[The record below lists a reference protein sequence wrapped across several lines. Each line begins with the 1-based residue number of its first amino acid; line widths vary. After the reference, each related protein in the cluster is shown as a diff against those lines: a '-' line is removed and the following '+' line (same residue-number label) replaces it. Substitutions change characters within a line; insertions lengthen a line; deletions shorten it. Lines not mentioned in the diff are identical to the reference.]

1 LSEPTRRSVEPD
13 LITPQREMGTLPRN
27 RLGVTERNGNGYRR
41 KRRAGMSG
49 RGIVVLLVA
58 VLAVIFAVFVLL
70 PTFGGGLLRSM
81 AEDNPD
87 LIRLPLFADAVRD
100 QLGDRPDTP
109 GGTDP
114 TPVDF
119 NIVSGTGSREITEQ
133 LVDRGIVTDR
143 LAFTYVLINDGLANK
158 LQAGTHV
165 LNRTMTPR
173 EVAENLAAAPAPS
186 AQTVSL
192 ALRNGLR
199 IEQIAAYLQLNADQI
214 AFDPADFLALARN
227 PPADLLAEYSMLA
240 TKPEGKSLEGYLG
253 SGVIQIP
260 KDTDAR
266 GLLEIL
272 LARRQAELEP
282 LLSSPIPDNLNS
294 FYDVLTLASIVE
306 REAKLD
312 ADRPMIAGV
321 YVNRLAGLANGV
333 RLLNSEPT
341 VVYANDTMK
350 LREMPLITWP
360 TYVFWGLTGFADL
373 GDVEVA
379 DDLASFQTWHST
391 GLPDWPIASPSL
403 ASINAALSPD
413 TADGYIFFYAKCDG
427 SGGHWF
433 EKTLEEHQQHVID
446 CADGSTG
453 DPSETAPAGSPTE
466 IPAETVSP

>member
-1 LSEPTRRSVEPD
+1 LSGPTRKSVEPD
-13 LITPQREMGTLPRN
+13 LITPNREMGTTSRN
-27 RLGVTERNGNGYRR
+27 RVDPAERNGTTYGR
-41 KRRAGMSG
+41 KRRASRSG
-49 RGIVVLLVA
+49 RGLIVVLVA
-58 VLAVIFAVFVLL
+58 MLAVVLAVFFLL

-100 QLGDRPDTP
+100 QLGNRPDTP
-109 GGTDP
+109 AGTDS

-119 NIVSGTGSREITEQ
+119 TVESGTSSRDITQQ
-133 LVDRGIVTDR
+133 LVDRGLVTDQ

-173 EVAENLAAAPAPS
+173 EVAQNLAQAPAPP
-186 AQTVSL
+186 AQTITL
-192 ALRNGLR
+192 ALRTGLR
-199 IEQIAAYLQLNADQI
+199 IEQVVAYLQAHADQL
-214 AFDPADFLALARN
+214 AFDPADFLALAQN
-227 PPADLLAEYSMLA
+227 PPDDLIAKYSMLA
-240 TKPEGKSLEGYLG
+240 TKPAGKSLEGYLG
-253 SGVIQIP
+253 SGVIQVP

-266 GLLEIL
+266 GLLEVL
-272 LARRQAELEP
+272 LASRQAELEP
-282 LLSSPIPDNLNS
+282 LLNAPIPDHLNN
-294 FYDVLTLASIVE
+294 FYEVLTLASIVE

-312 ADRPMIAGV
+312 TDKPMIAGV
-321 YVNRLAGLANGV
+321 YVNRLAGLANGIK
-333 RLLNSEPT
+333 LLNSEPT

-350 LREMPLITWP
+350 LRDMPLISWP
-360 TYVFWGLTGFADL
+360 NYSFWGLTGYANL
-373 GDVEVA
+373 GDVQVA

-403 ASINAALSPD
+403 SSLNAALNPD

-433 EKTLEEHQQHVID
+433 EKTLEEHQQHVVD
-446 CADGSTG
+446 CADGSTNQ
-453 DPSETAPAGSPTE
+453 PSETAASSPTD

>member
-1 LSEPTRRSVEPD
+1 
-13 LITPQREMGTLPRN
+13 MGTMSRKGLAN
-27 RLGVTERNGNGYRR
+27 GERNGTAYGR
-41 KRRAGMSG
+41 KRRAGPSG
-49 RGIVVLLVA
+49 RGIVAVLVA
-58 VLAVIFAVFVLL
+58 LLAIVVVTFVLL

-100 QLGDRPDTP
+100 QLGNRPDTP
-109 GGTDP
+109 AGTDP
-114 TPVDF
+114 TPVNFD
-119 NIVSGTGSREITEQ
+119 IESGASSRDITQQ
-133 LVDRGIVTDR
+133 LVDRGLVTDR
-143 LAFTYVLINDGLANK
+143 LAFTYVLIDEGIANK

-165 LNRTMTPR
+165 LNRTMSPR
-173 EVAENLAAAPAPS
+173 QVAESLAAAPAPS
-186 AQTVSL
+186 AQTITL

-199 IEQIAAYLQLNADQI
+199 IEQVTAYLQDHADEL
-214 AFDPADFLALARN
+214 AFDPADFLTLAQS
-227 PPADLLAEYSMLA
+227 PPADLIAKYPMLA
-240 TKPEGKSLEGYLG
+240 TKPDGRNLEGYLG

-272 LARRQAELEP
+272 LARRETELEP
-282 LLSSPIPDNLNS
+282 LLNSPIPDNLGN
-294 FYDVLTLASIVE
+294 FYDVLMLASIVE

-312 ADRPMIAGV
+312 SDKPMIAGV

-350 LREMPLITWP
+350 LREMPLISWP
-360 TYVFWGLTGFADL
+360 TYVFWGLTGYADL
-373 GDVEVA
+373 GDVQVA

-403 ASINAALSPD
+403 SSINAALNPD

-446 CADGSTG
+446 CADGST
-453 DPSETAPAGSPTE
+453 DAPSETAGASPTE
-466 IPAETVSP
+466 VPAETVAP

>member
-1 LSEPTRRSVEPD
+1 VEPD
-13 LITPQREMGTLPRN
+13 LITPEREMGTLPRN
-27 RLGVTERNGNGYRR
+27 RLGSADRNGNGFGR

-49 RGIVVLLVA
+49 RGIVVVLIA
-58 VLAVIFAVFVLL
+58 VVAVIFAVFVLL

-100 QLGDRPDTP
+100 QLGDRPDRP
-109 GGTDP
+109 GGTDAS
-114 TPVDF
+114 PVDF
-119 NIVSGTGSREITEQ
+119 NIVSGTGSREITQE

-173 EVAENLAAAPAPS
+173 QVAENLAQAPAPP
-186 AQTVSL
+186 ADTVSL
-192 ALRNGLR
+192 ALRSGLR
-199 IEQIAAYLQLNADQI
+199 IEQVAAYLQLNADKL
-214 AFDPADFLALARN
+214 AFDPADFLALAQN
-227 PPADLLAEYSMLA
+227 PPADLIAKYSMLS
-240 TKPEGKSLEGYLG
+240 TKPEGRSLEGYLG
-253 SGVIQIP
+253 SGVIQMP
-260 KDTDAR
+260 TDTDAR

-282 LLSSPIPDNLNS
+282 LLDAPIPDHLTS

-350 LREMPLITWP
+350 LREMPLIAWP
-360 TYVFWGLTGFADL
+360 TYVFWGLTGFANL
-373 GDVEVA
+373 GDVQVA
-379 DDLASFQTWHST
+379 DDLSSFQTWHST

-403 ASINAALSPD
+403 SSLNAALNPD
-413 TADGYIFFYAKCDG
+413 TEDGYIFFYAKCDNSG
-427 SGGHWF
+427 SHWF

-446 CADGSTG
+446 CADGST
-453 DPSETAPAGSPTE
+453 DVPSETAPADSPTE

>member
-1 LSEPTRRSVEPD
+1 
-13 LITPQREMGTLPRN
+13 MGTLPRN
-27 RLGVTERNGNGYRR
+27 RLGDRERDSNGYRR
-41 KRRAGMSG
+41 KRRGGVSA
-49 RGIVVLLVA
+49 RGLVVVLVGL
-58 VLAVIFAVFVLL
+58 LAVIVGIFVLL
-70 PTFGGGLLRSM
+70 PTVGGGLLRSM

-100 QLGDRPDTP
+100 GLGNRPDQP
-109 GGTDP
+109 AGTDP
-114 TPVDF
+114 APVNF
-119 NIVSGTGSREITEQ
+119 IIESGTGSREITDQ
-133 LVDRGIVTDR
+133 LVEHGLVADR
-143 LAFTYVLINDGLANK
+143 LAFTYVLINDGLANR

-165 LNRTMTPR
+165 LNRTMSPR
-173 EVAENLAAAPAPS
+173 VVAENLAASPAPP
-186 AQTVSL
+186 AQTLTL
-192 ALRNGLR
+192 ALRSGLR
-199 IEQIAAYLQLNADQI
+199 IEQVVAYLQLNVDAL
-214 AFDPADFLALARN
+214 AFDPADFLALAQK
-227 PPADLLAEYSMLA
+227 PPADLLAKYSMLS

-253 SGVIQIP
+253 SGVIQVP
-260 KDTDAR
+260 KETDAR

-282 LLSSPIPDNLNS
+282 LLNSPIPEHLSS

-312 ADRPMIAGV
+312 ADRPLIAGV

-350 LREMPLITWP
+350 LRDMPLISWP
-360 TYVFWGLTGFADL
+360 NYVFWGLTGFADL
-373 GDVEVA
+373 GDVAVA

-403 ASINAALSPD
+403 SSLQAALNPD

-433 EKTLEEHQQHVID
+433 ERTLEEHQQHVID
-446 CADGSTG
+446 CADGSTES
-453 DPSETAPAGSPTE
+453 PSGSATP
-466 IPAETVSP
+466 IPAETVAP